1 MTVMT
6 KRTIVSPQAVDKAR
20 SLLTLLNLHFAGV
33 VVLGL
38 LNLYLLVHIALAWRT
53 ATSQNDEALAQQT
66 VVMKTA
72 EIAKKPLEGLDAKL
86 ALATKDSDKFYDKRL
101 PFAYSEVLGE
111 LGTLTKKEGVKL
123 TRVQYAEGPVL
134 DGTAGALT
142 EVRMDASLNGDYRPL
157 VLFMNALE
165 RDKMFFVIYG
175 VTLTGQQSG
184 VVGLR
189 LRLMTYLRPPVGTE
203 KLEKSVVS
211 PSGDTA
217 VSGLDA
223 APVAGGKP
231 R

>member
-1 MTVMT
+1 MT
-6 KRTIVSPQAVDKAR
+6 KRTIVSPQTVEKAR

-66 VVMKTA
+66 VVMKAA

-86 ALATKDSDKFYDKRL
+86 ALATKDSDKFYGKRL

-203 KLEKSVVS
+203 KLEKNVVS
-211 PSGDTA
+211 QSGDTA
-217 VSGLDA
+217 VNGPDA